1 MISDLVRIVRAG
13 PEDAAA
19 LFQLQKEA
27 YASEGRLYPY
37 LIPPL
42 TETEAETAA
51 DIARSFVLKA
61 VTADGGLVGSV
72 RAVRTAPDTC
82 QLRRLMVLP
91 AYRGR
96 GSGSQLL
103 RAIESAFPDCVC
115 RLFTGTRSHA
125 NIRLYL
131 GLGYTVERVD
141 EQQELIYFSKAS
153 RHTSSGEGQ

>member
-72 RAVRTAPDTC
+72 RAVCTPPDTC
-82 QLRRLMVLP
+82 QIRRDG
-91 AYRGR
+91 AAGYRGR
-96 GSGSQLL
+96 GIGSRFCAPSRPLSRTASPLVYGHAQPRTQPPVPGSGLHGGSGSTN
-103 RAIESAFPDCVC
+103 S
-115 RLFTGTRSHA
+115 RS
-125 NIRLYL
+125 
-131 GLGYTVERVD
+131 
-141 EQQELIYFSKAS
+141 
-153 RHTSSGEGQ
+153 